1 VDTAILISVYRMSDL
16 RRRFEAP
23 NDSNRW
29 DSPLFKVNMSTD
41 RTEQQ
46 VAIEPSN
53 SLVTSVI
60 SETVSLVPTP
70 VTPSVFKS
78 AWKPKK
84 SASLSVSD
92 DTSVT
97 TSSSV
102 IVSKFNQDTN
112 INSDGNKSVFF
123 SGTLARRQEDLLKD
137 FCSPEDVIPRICA
150 YLLEAVA
157 PSPNSST
164 VAAQHA
170 DADLLYE
177 LDRTSQRIIQ
187 LIAAHQTE
195 TVEGTPLK
203 FAEFD
208 RELTLHRHAGL
219 AELQRHRRQFVKIN
233 GQHPPGSSKAV
244 GASFIDFLAL
254 QL

>member
-1 VDTAILISVYRMSDL
+1 
-16 RRRFEAP
+16 
-23 NDSNRW
+23 
-29 DSPLFKVNMSTD
+29 
-41 RTEQQ
+41 
-46 VAIEPSN
+46 
-53 SLVTSVI
+53 
-60 SETVSLVPTP
+60 
-70 VTPSVFKS
+70 
-78 AWKPKK
+78 
-84 SASLSVSD
+84 
-92 DTSVT
+92 
-97 TSSSV
+97 
-102 IVSKFNQDTN
+102 
-112 INSDGNKSVFF
+112 
-123 SGTLARRQEDLLKD
+123 
-137 FCSPEDVIPRICA
+137 
-150 YLLEAVA
+150 
-157 PSPNSST
+157 
-164 VAAQHA
+164 
-170 DADLLYE
+170 